1 MNTMI
6 DRFGFMRLSSAFFLI
21 ITLVSCNLDDGNTIN
36 RPSSNIVEVASNIGQ
51 LSSFVAALDRA
62 NLTTILQTT
71 GGLTVLAPSDA
82 AFGNFLSQQ
91 GFANLEAVPAETLEQ
106 ILLNH
111 VILGQIDSSF
121 LSNLQRNYLETLA
134 EGPTTG
140 SKVALYFD
148 ATNDIFFNGA
158 SKVIDGDV
166 LAANGIIHIVDAVI
180 PIPTLDTFISVDDN
194 FEDLNSALDIIT
206 PISDI
211 PEGVKDGGPFTVFA
225 PTNLAFDNLLAT
237 NTAWNSVG
245 DIDEDLLAAVIA
257 HHVLAGNIRSADISS
272 GETATTLEG
281 DTITF
286 NTVNGNLEITDG
298 SGNTGALVVFVDIQA
313 SNGVIHVLA
322 DQVLLPDTGN

>member
-1 MNTMI
+1 MI
-6 DRFGFMRLSSAFFLI
+6 DRFGFMRFASLFFLI
-21 ITLVSCNLDDGNTIN
+21 TTLVSCNLDDGNTIN
-36 RPSSNIVEVASNIGQ
+36 RPESNIVEVASNIGQ
-51 LSSFVAALDRA
+51 LSSFVAALERA
-62 NLTTILQTT
+62 NLTTTLQTT
-71 GGLTVLAPSDA
+71 GGLTVLAPNDA
-82 AFGNFLSQQ
+82 AFGSFLSQQ
-91 GFANLEAVPAETLEQ
+91 GFANLDAVPVETLKQ

-140 SKVALYFD
+140 TKVALYFD

-194 FEDLNSALDIIT
+194 FEDLKTALDIIT

-211 PEGVKDGGPFTVFA
+211 PEGVKDGGPFTLFA

-286 NTVNGNLEITDG
+286 NRVDGNLEITDG
-298 SGNTGALVVFVDIQA
+298 AGNTGALVVFVDIQA

>member
-1 MNTMI
+1 MI
-6 DRFGFMRLSSAFFLI
+6 NRFGFMRPAIVFFLMSS
-21 ITLVSCNLDDGNTIN
+21 LVSCNLDDGNTIN
-36 RPSSNIVEVASNIGQ
+36 RPESNIVEVATNIGQ
-51 LSSFVAALDRA
+51 LSSFVAALERA
-62 NLTTILQTT
+62 NLTATLQTT
-71 GGLTVLAPSDA
+71 GGLTVLAPNDA
-82 AFGNFLSQQ
+82 AFSNFLSQQ
-91 GFANLEAVPAETLEQ
+91 GFANLEAVPVETLKQ

-111 VILGQIDSSF
+111 VVLGQVDSSF
-121 LSNLQRNYLETLA
+121 LSNLQKNYLETLA

-140 SKVALYFD
+140 TKVVLYFD
-148 ATNDIFFNGA
+148 ATNDIFFNGV
-158 SKVIDGDV
+158 SEVIDGDV

-194 FEDLNSALDIIT
+194 FEDLKTALDIIT

-245 DIDEDLLAAVIA
+245 DIDEDLLASVIA
-257 HHVLAGNIRSADISS
+257 HHVLAGNIRSVDISS

-281 DTITF
+281 DDITF
-286 NTVNGNLEITDG
+286 NTVNGNLELTDG
-298 SGNTGALVVFVDIQA
+298 SGNTGALVVFVNIQA